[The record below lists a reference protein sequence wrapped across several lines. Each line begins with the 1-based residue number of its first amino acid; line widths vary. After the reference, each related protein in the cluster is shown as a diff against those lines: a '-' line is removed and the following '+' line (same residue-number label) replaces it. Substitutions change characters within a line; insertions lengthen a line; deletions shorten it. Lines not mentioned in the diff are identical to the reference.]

1 MHLLRH
7 SDVDGYPST
16 WGKYEQKPT
25 NEQLAHTLSAYYD
38 AEKCNSIA
46 EELIACGECNV
57 DDSSCTVFT
66 LEEV

>member
-25 NEQLAHTLSAYYD
+25 KEELAHTLSAYYN
-38 AEKCNSIA
+38 AEKCNIIA
-46 EELIACGECNV
+46 ENLITHGECSV
-57 DDSSCTVFT
+57 DDSSCTAFT